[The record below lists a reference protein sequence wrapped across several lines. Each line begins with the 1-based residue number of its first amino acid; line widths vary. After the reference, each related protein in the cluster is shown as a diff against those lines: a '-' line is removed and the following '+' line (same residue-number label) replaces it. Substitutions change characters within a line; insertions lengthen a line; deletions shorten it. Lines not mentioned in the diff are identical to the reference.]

1 MTNIDD
7 LIRLVQSSN
16 GGAININVT
25 ISAPAVEPVA
35 EAEPLPYTDFTVG
48 DEVLVCHTRKDGT
61 PVHTYGTVDT
71 VLGKDDYGYY
81 TRVTGEN
88 GKHYKTGIVYNEER
102 KGSRICLLED

>member
-1 MTNIDD
+1 MTNIND

-16 GGAININVT
+16 GAININVT
-25 ISAPAVEPVA
+25 ISAPAVES
-35 EAEPLPYTDFTVG
+35 EPLPYTDFTVG

-81 TRVTGEN
+81 TRVTCEN

>member
-1 MTNIDD
+1 MTNIND

-16 GGAININVT
+16 GAININVT
-25 ISAPAVEPVA
+25 ISAPAVE
-35 EAEPLPYTDFTVG
+35 AEPLPHTDFAVG

-81 TRVTGEN
+81 TRVTGDN

>member
-1 MTNIDD
+1 MTNIND

-16 GGAININVT
+16 CAININVT
-25 ISAPAVEPVA
+25 ISAPAV

-102 KGSRICLLED
+102 KGSRICLLEG

>member
-1 MTNIDD
+1 MTNIND

-16 GGAININVT
+16 GAININVT
-25 ISAPAVEPVA
+25 ISAPAVEP
-35 EAEPLPYTDFTVG
+35 EPWPHTDFTVG

-81 TRVTGEN
+81 TRITGEN

-102 KGSRICLLED
+102 KGSRICLLEA

>member
-1 MTNIDD
+1 MTNIND

-16 GGAININVT
+16 GAININVT
-25 ISAPAVEPVA
+25 ISAPVV

-61 PVHTYGTVDT
+61 SVHTYGTVDT
-71 VLGKDDYGYY
+71 VLSKDDYGYY

-102 KGSRICLLED
+102 KGSRICLLEG

>member
-1 MTNIDD
+1 MTDIND

-16 GGAININVT
+16 GAININVT
-25 ISAPAVEPVA
+25 ISAPAVEP
-35 EAEPLPYTDFTVG
+35 EPLPHTDFTVG

-102 KGSRICLLED
+102 KGSRICLLEA